1 MKKILVIFLFV
12 AILIAIALG
21 YGKVKIDPETEMETV
36 NELIESIE
44 EDEKNTMVCTKKGGD
59 INTEQKI
66 EIIFNND
73 GVVEEVLITEKYNSK
88 ELAQSSYE
96 NILNDSSIEEI
107 ILDGNILTYNATN
120 NFEYKGKTKEEMIN
134 IMNAFE
140 QDGIHTGYVISWK

>member
-1 MKKILVIFLFV
+1 MKKILITFLIV

-96 NILNDSSIEEI
+96 NILNDSTIEEI
-107 ILDGNILTYNATN
+107 MLDGNILTYNATN

-140 QDGIHTGYVISWK
+140 QDGIHTGYAISWE